1 MKYVNKNELQIK
13 YQISQQILDDFDT
26 WRLNHRNTR
35 NNVYSENDL
44 PIIQTITQ
52 LHIIGF
58 NHFEI
63 EEYLNFN
70 QKNDQL
76 ISKKLQLLNKKRNE
90 RLTTIHNFEKQIASI
105 DYLKFQITK
114 GEL

>member
-1 MKYVNKNELQIK
+1 MNKNELQIK
-13 YQISQQILDDFDT
+13 YQISQQTLDDFDT

-44 PIIQTITQ
+44 PIIQTIAQ

-58 NHFEI
+58 NPFEI
-63 EEYLNFN
+63 EEYLNSN

-90 RLTTIHNFEKQIASI
+90 RLTTIHDFEKQIASI